1 MPTRSYKPEQIVAVL
16 RQIEVQMGNG
26 KTAPQAC
33 KEAGIHTQTYYRWRK
48 EYGGLKVVQAKTA
61 KGVGEGKH
69 AAEAVGS
76 GAFSGE
82 AGAAGC
88 GTGKLLSPERR
99 RCAVERAWEQH
110 GLSERHACRLLGQ
123 WRGTQRYE
131 PIHRVD
137 EDALTRA
144 IIALGAKHG
153 RYGYRRITALLRS
166 AGWEV
171 GQGPGAADLAAGR
184 AKSAAKTKAA
194 RTAVAERRFLC
205 TTEAGA
211 TEPRVELRLHE
222 CQNARGENAAA
233 ADLAG

>member
-1 MPTRSYKPEQIVAVL
+1 M
-16 RQIEVQMGNG
+16 
-26 KTAPQAC
+26 
-33 KEAGIHTQTYYRWRK
+33 
-48 EYGGLKVVQAKTA
+48 VQAKRLKELEKENTRL
-61 KGVGEGKH
+61 KRLV
-69 AAEAVGS
+69 AELI
-76 GAFSGE
+76 SGE

-131 PIHRVD
+131 PIHRPVD

-144 IIALGAKHG
+144 IIALA
-153 RYGYRRITALLRS
+153 S
-166 AGWEV
+166 EV
-171 GQGPGAADLAAGR
+171 RAIWLPEDHSVAAECGLGSGQGPGAADLAAGR
-184 AKSAAKTKAA
+184 AESAAKTKAA

-205 TTEAGA
+205 TTEAGDD
-211 TEPRVELRLHE
+211 PNHVWSYDLHE